1 MKGQWMVQAVKP
13 ERIEELAG
21 SRQYSNRASHA
32 TIMVPMDRFRD
43 IRYFWIGRSGPIGVV
58 NGVSF
63 ELSSL
68 ENGCFLTTTTTTNSL
83 ILTVKSV
90 TDGW

>member
-13 ERIEELAG
+13 ERIAELAG
-21 SRQYSNRASHA
+21 SRQYNNRASHT
-32 TIMVPMDRFRD
+32 TIMDRFRD
-43 IRYFWIGRSGPIGVV
+43 VRYFWIGRSGPIRRQICEWCFIRIVV
-58 NGVSF
+58 PGEWLLLNDDDD
-63 ELSSL
+63 
-68 ENGCFLTTTTTTNSL
+68 SL